1 MAWYDMKSL
10 HSTNMAWYDMKSL
23 HSTNMAWY
31 DMKSLHRKTWHGRIH
46 GMVRYEVIT

>member
-23 HSTNMAWY
+23 HMQQ
-31 DMKSLHRKTWHGRIH
+31 TWHGMI
-46 GMVRYEVIT
+46 

>member
-1 MAWYDMKSL
+1 MKSL

-31 DMKSLHRKTWHGRIH
+31 DIK
-46 GMVRYEVIT
+46 YEV